1 MSNVIHDTVLHGSSC
16 VNLAR
21 VADYDDVLAAP
32 TAIESITYSI
42 EREIGND
49 VFEAVE
55 GHTDETVDVADCLFA
70 ELQTDS
76 RWTADATG
84 YNFRHLVPIDQ
95 SDAFPVPGIYW
106 VRYRFEPAAGQP
118 FVIAFRLRA
127 L

>member
-21 VADYDDVLAAP
+21 VADYEDELPLAVD
-32 TAIESITYSI
+32 SITYSI
-42 EREIGND
+42 KQEVGQD
-49 VFEAVE
+49 VFEAVA
-55 GHTDETVDVADCLFA
+55 GHTDEPVSIVDCLFTD
-70 ELQTDS
+70 LQTDS

-84 YNFRHLVPIDQ
+84 YNFRHLVPIDEAD
-95 SDAFPVPGIYW
+95 SFPVPGIYW